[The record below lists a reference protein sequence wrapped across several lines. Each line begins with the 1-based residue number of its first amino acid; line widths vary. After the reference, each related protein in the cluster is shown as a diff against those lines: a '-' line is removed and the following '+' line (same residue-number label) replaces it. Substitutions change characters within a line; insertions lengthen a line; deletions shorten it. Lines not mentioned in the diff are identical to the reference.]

1 MASRMA
7 EKHIL
12 QSGASRF
19 LIPRVNNIPLHLRSR
34 ALHTSTRLYTSHATP
49 SSIPIQP
56 AKKSLLR
63 RSANVFL
70 IGIIFTSLG
79 FAMASMPVIEAA
91 QGYLQPPTDEETL
104 SLFTPEDA
112 EAQEIEDFIRNHP
125 LAVSL
130 RQQPQYSE
138 SRPHLKVPPAQRS
151 HSLTAGTL
159 MGAGRVVVPPLVFS
173 ERGGKS
179 LVSIQYLGSN
189 LCGHPGLIHG
199 GMLATMLDEG
209 LARCCFAALPNK
221 VGMTA
226 NLNINYKAP
235 AVAGKYV
242 VLRAKTTKVEGRKA
256 WVEGWIETLPEDGGE
271 PVRLVEATALFIE
284 PRQAAQMARVYPVQ

>member
-1 MASRMA
+1 
-7 EKHIL
+7 
-12 QSGASRF
+12 
-19 LIPRVNNIPLHLRSR
+19 
-34 ALHTSTRLYTSHATP
+34 
-49 SSIPIQP
+49 
-56 AKKSLLR
+56 
-63 RSANVFL
+63 
-70 IGIIFTSLG
+70 
-79 FAMASMPVIEAA
+79 MASMPVIEAA